1 LFTFSSSDPLF
12 RPESSPFPTG
22 HNSTTS
28 LSAQIRR
35 NLSRHTERIKFEEK
49 QKKKEHNR
57 LMALQFRV
65 PEVVMLSLKNLN
77 SINVSRTSSSDIEIR
92 SARCFIS
99 SINSPRRRFRR
110 FISTA
115 SSGPLDLT
123 EENVEQ
129 VLVDARTKFG
139 QIFDTSVGMTG
150 VVDLA
155 ELDGPYVKL
164 RLKGRFWHT
173 REMVLARLGNYL
185 KIRIPEILEVDI
197 EDEGQLD
204 DSPENF

>member
-1 LFTFSSSDPLF
+1 
-12 RPESSPFPTG
+12 
-22 HNSTTS
+22 
-28 LSAQIRR
+28 
-35 NLSRHTERIKFEEK
+35 
-49 QKKKEHNR
+49 
-57 LMALQFRV
+57 MALQFRCLFSASGVNISRV
-65 PEVVMLSLKNLN
+65 PEEVMLSLKNLN

-110 FISTA
+110 FISAA